1 MSKAKG
7 NYGLQRADLAQ
18 RREAGKEYKKSV
30 FFEVSNILDEDSAK
44 LCGLNERNYKEKMSS
59 LYQLALLGAPTDT
72 QVSELKEVI
81 GMAVSMFNLRLEH
94 EIGWEVRPKAFSPD
108 QSRSA
113 AAVFFG
119 GDNPPLANVAK
130 LLERGIPLLP
140 VATNIDR
147 VSAEIPPMLRPL
159 NCLAYTAG
167 GAQRVATALLECA
180 GLLPRQRRV
189 FVSYRRGE
197 AREAALQ
204 LFDALSA
211 RLFDVFLDTHGIP
224 PAEDFQTM
232 LWHRLCDSD
241 VLLMLDTPGYFES
254 RWTSAEFGRALAKG
268 ISILRVG
275 WPDATPSARTAT
287 ASRAELLLDEID
299 PATGRLADSAVDR
312 ICLQLEEV
320 RSQSHAVRSVNLVSN
335 LRNAIH
341 TIGGKVIGV
350 GANKAVYVQL
360 PDGQNVIVYPTV
372 GVPTSTTL
380 HDASTNAPDQ
390 SVAIIYDHVGLHPR
404 WLTHLDWLGQHIHSA
419 RWVKASEAG
428 WQFADWGA

>member
-1 MSKAKG
+1 
-7 NYGLQRADLAQ
+7 
-18 RREAGKEYKKSV
+18 
-30 FFEVSNILDEDSAK
+30 
-44 LCGLNERNYKEKMSS
+44 MSS
-59 LYQLALLGAPTDT
+59 LYQLAVLGSPSTT
-72 QVSELKEVI
+72 QLSELENI
-81 GMAVSMFNLRLEH
+81 LSQAVSMFNLRLGH
-94 EIGWEVRPKAFSPD
+94 EVEWNICPESFEPH
-108 QSRSA
+108 QQRSS

-119 GDNPPLANVAK
+119 GENAPLANVAK
-130 LLERGIPLLP
+130 LLERGVPLLP
-140 VATNIDR
+140 VASDVTR
-147 VSAEIPPMLRPL
+147 VNFEIPAMMQPL
-159 NCLAYTAG
+159 NCLAYAAG

-268 ISILRVG
+268 ISVLRVG
-275 WPDATPSARTAT
+275 WPDATPSTRTAT
-287 ASRAELLLDEID
+287 ASRAELLPEEVD
-299 PATGRLADSAVDR
+299 PATGRISEEAVER

-335 LRNAIH
+335 IRNAIE
-341 TIGGKVIGV
+341 TIGGQVIGV
-350 GANKAVYVQL
+350 GASKAVHIQL
-360 PDGQNVIVYPTV
+360 PDGRNVVVYPTV

-380 HDASTNAPDQ
+380 HDASSSSPDQ
-390 SVAIIYDHVGLHPR
+390 SVAVVYDHVGLHPR
-404 WLTHLDWLGQHIHSA
+404 WLGHLDWLGQHIHSA

-428 WQFADWGA
+428 WQFADWEV

>member
-1 MSKAKG
+1 MA
-7 NYGLQRADLAQ
+7 A
-18 RREAGKEYKKSV
+18 
-30 FFEVSNILDEDSAK
+30 
-44 LCGLNERNYKEKMSS
+44 
-59 LYQLALLGAPTDT
+59 LYQLAVLGSPTDA
-72 QVSELKEVI
+72 QISELEEIV
-81 GMAVSMFNLRLEH
+81 GTAVGMFNLRLGH
-94 EIGWEVRPKAFSPD
+94 EVGWEVRPEAFNPD
-108 QSRSA
+108 QQRSS

-119 GDNPPLANVAK
+119 GENPPLANVAK

-140 VATNIDR
+140 IASDVNR
-147 VSAEIPPMLRPL
+147 VSEEIPELLRPL
-159 NCLAYTAG
+159 NCLAYTANG
-167 GAQRVATALLECA
+167 PQRVATALLECA

-241 VLLMLDTPGYFES
+241 VLVMLDTPGYFES

-268 ISILRVG
+268 ISVLRVG
-275 WPDATPSARTAT
+275 WPDCTPSARTAT
-287 ASRAELLLDEID
+287 ASRAELLPDEVD
-299 PATGRLADSAVDR
+299 AATGRLADSAVER

-335 LRNAIH
+335 LRNAIQ
-341 TIGGKVIGV
+341 TIGGQLVGV
-350 GANKAVYVQL
+350 GPNKAVYIRL
-360 PDGQNVIVYPTV
+360 PDGRNVVVYPTV

-380 HDASTNAPDQ
+380 HDASTNSPDQ
-390 SVAIIYDHVGLHPR
+390 SVAVVYDHVGLHPR
-404 WLTHLDWLGQHIHSA
+404 WLGHLDWLGQHIHSA

-428 WQFADWGA
+428 WQFADWEA

>member
-1 MSKAKG
+1 MSA
-7 NYGLQRADLAQ
+7 
-18 RREAGKEYKKSV
+18 
-30 FFEVSNILDEDSAK
+30 
-44 LCGLNERNYKEKMSS
+44 
-59 LYQLALLGAPTDT
+59 LYQLAVLGSPTNV
-72 QVSELKEVI
+72 QVGELEEIV
-81 GMAVSMFNLRLEH
+81 GTAVGMFNLRLGH
-94 EIGWEVRPKAFSPD
+94 EVGWQVCPDAFTPD
-108 QSRSA
+108 QQRSS

-119 GDNPPLANVAK
+119 GENPPLANVPK

-140 VATNIDR
+140 VASDVNR
-147 VSAEIPPMLRPL
+147 VSAEIPQLLQPL

-167 GAQRVATALLECA
+167 PQRVATALLECA

-241 VLLMLDTPGYFES
+241 VLVMLDTQGYFES

-268 ISILRVG
+268 ISVLRVG

-287 ASRAELLLDEID
+287 ASRAELLPEEVD
-299 PATGRLADSAVDR
+299 PATGRLADSALER

-320 RSQSHAVRSVNLVSN
+320 RSQSHAVRSVNLLSN
-335 LRNAIH
+335 LRNAIQ
-341 TIGGKVIGV
+341 TIGGQILGV
-350 GANKAVYVQL
+350 GANKAVHIEL
-360 PDGQNVIVYPTV
+360 ADGRNVIVYPTV

-380 HDASTNAPDQ
+380 HDAAANSPDQ
-390 SVAIIYDHVGLHPR
+390 SVAVVYDHVGLHPR
-404 WLTHLDWLGQHIHSA
+404 WLGHLDWLGQHIRSA

-428 WQFADWGA
+428 WQFADWEV

>member
-1 MSKAKG
+1 MCIRDRPIASDVT
-7 NYGLQRADLAQ
+7 R
-18 RREAGKEYKKSV
+18 V
-30 FFEVSNILDEDSAK
+30 NI
-44 LCGLNERNYKEKMSS
+44 
-59 LYQLALLGAPTDT
+59 
-72 QVSELKEVI
+72 
-81 GMAVSMFNLRLEH
+81 
-94 EIGWEVRPKAFSPD
+94 
-108 QSRSA
+108 
-113 AAVFFG
+113 
-119 GDNPPLANVAK
+119 
-130 LLERGIPLLP
+130 
-140 VATNIDR
+140 
-147 VSAEIPPMLRPL
+147 EIPELLRPL

-167 GAQRVATALLECA
+167 GSQRVATALLECA

-204 LFDALSA
+204 LFDALST

-268 ISILRVG
+268 ISVLRVG
-275 WPDATPSARTAT
+275 WPDCTPSARTAT
-287 ASRAELLLDEID
+287 ASRAELLPEEVDA
-299 PATGRLADSAVDR
+299 ATGRLAECAVER

-335 LRNAIH
+335 LRNAIQA
-341 TIGGKVIGV
+341 IGGQLVGV
-350 GANKAVYVQL
+350 GPSKAVYIQL
-360 PDGQNVIVYPTV
+360 ADGRNVVVYPTV

-380 HDASTNAPDQ
+380 HDASSNSPDQ
-390 SVAIIYDHVGLHPR
+390 SVAVVYDHVGLHPR
-404 WLTHLDWLGQHIHSA
+404 WLGHLDWLGQHIHSA

-428 WQFADWGA
+428 WQFADWGLES

>member
-1 MSKAKG
+1 MA
-7 NYGLQRADLAQ
+7 A
-18 RREAGKEYKKSV
+18 
-30 FFEVSNILDEDSAK
+30 
-44 LCGLNERNYKEKMSS
+44 
-59 LYQLALLGAPTDT
+59 LYQLAILGSPTDA
-72 QVSELKEVI
+72 QVSELEEII
-81 GMAVSMFNLRLEH
+81 GNAVGMFNLRLGH
-94 EIGWEVRPKAFSPD
+94 EVGWEIRPAVFDPD
-108 QSRSA
+108 QQRSS

-119 GDNPPLANVAK
+119 GEDPPLANVAK

-140 VATNIDR
+140 VASEVNR
-147 VSAEIPPMLRPL
+147 VSAEIPPLLQPL
-159 NCLAYTAG
+159 NCLAYTSG

-268 ISILRVG
+268 ISVLRVG

-287 ASRAELLLDEID
+287 ASRAELLPEEVDQ
-299 PATGRLADSAVDR
+299 ATGHIAEEAVER

-335 LRNAIH
+335 IRNAVQ
-341 TIGGKVIGV
+341 TIGGQVIGV
-350 GANKAVYVQL
+350 GTNKAVHIQL
-360 PDGQNVIVYPTV
+360 PDGRNVVVYPTV

-380 HDASTNAPDQ
+380 HDASSNSPDQ
-390 SVAIIYDHVGLHPR
+390 SVAVVYDHVGLHPR
-404 WLTHLDWLGQHIHSA
+404 WLGHLDWLGQHIHSA

-428 WQFADWGA
+428 WQFADWEA